1 MTKFGCWTAG
11 MMIHLLQTCRE
22 KLEAEAAGA
31 AVLQEREEESK
42 RQARILGQQ
51 QQAQHAKHAAAATV
65 RAVPLMAGKRRL
77 EILYELQDLV
87 DKR

>member
-1 MTKFGCWTAG
+1 M
-11 MMIHLLQTCRE
+11 CRE
-22 KLEAEAAGA
+22 KLEAEAAWA

-51 QQAQHAKHAAAATV
+51 QQAQHAKHAAADVV
-65 RAVPLMAGKRRL
+65 RAVPVMAGKRRL
-77 EILYELQDLV
+77 DILYELQDLV